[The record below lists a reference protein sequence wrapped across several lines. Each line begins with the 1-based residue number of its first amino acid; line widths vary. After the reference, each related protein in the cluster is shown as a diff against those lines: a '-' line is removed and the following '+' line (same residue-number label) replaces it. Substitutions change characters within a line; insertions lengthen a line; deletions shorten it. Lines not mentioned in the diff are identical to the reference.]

1 MNQFRSKR
9 ERSQKYLKT
18 LRGKP
23 CLVCVYGGEA
33 HHIMFAEPNAMSMK
47 VGDNWCVPLCHSCHM
62 KLHAFGDERTW
73 WDLQGIDPLK
83 WAKCNWEKFN
93 G

>member
-1 MNQFRSKR
+1 
-9 ERSQKYLKT
+9 
-18 LRGKP
+18 
-23 CLVCVYGGEA
+23 
-33 HHIMFAEPNAMSMK
+33 MFAEPNAMSMK

-73 WDLQGIDPLK
+73 WDLQGINPLK
-83 WAKCNWEKFN
+83 WARVNWEKFN